1 MSNVWW
7 QLLLAFGYG
16 LLGSLIPVIN
26 GEAFVVAAI
35 ATHLIGPV
43 EAGICLGLGQGVG
56 KMILFQVVRQAKRL
70 PVLHPERLYD
80 LCLGLAGE
88 LSTFREQRRPP
99 VYPDYRHDDLETC
112 FRFVMTDLRQSLS
125 MVLEQTAIPID
136 LQDRK
141 HGVRVAV
148 IADIELQQAAAIV
161 DKPVAE
167 EQNITSYILRQH
179 LSASG
184 VDRTELKQLRNFL
197 KQPLCQVKFTF
208 FHRLS

>member
-70 PVLHPERLYD
+70 PVLHRKLLSRPEPQPGTWR
-80 LCLGLAGE
+80 
-88 LSTFREQRRPP
+88 
-99 VYPDYRHDDLETC
+99 YRWA
-112 FRFVMTDLRQSLS
+112 RVMRW
-125 MVLEQTAIPID
+125 
-136 LQDRK
+136 
-141 HGVRVAV
+141 G
-148 IADIELQQAAAIV
+148 IALV
-161 DKPVAE
+161 
-167 EQNITSYILRQH
+167 
-179 LSASG
+179 
-184 VDRTELKQLRNFL
+184 
-197 KQPLCQVKFTF
+197 
-208 FHRLS
+208 

>member
-70 PVLHPERLYD
+70 PVLHRKQLSRPEPQPGTRRNRRSRVMRWGIALVEHPRWGPLGVFLSGSVSVPPNYPTTI
-80 LCLGLAGE
+80 LAATTKANFAVFAIFMTLGFITRYVVVGLAVTGV
-88 LSTFREQRRPP
+88 FQR
-99 VYPDYRHDDLETC
+99 
-112 FRFVMTDLRQSLS
+112 FS
-125 MVLEQTAIPID
+125 
-136 LQDRK
+136 
-141 HGVRVAV
+141 
-148 IADIELQQAAAIV
+148 
-161 DKPVAE
+161 
-167 EQNITSYILRQH
+167 
-179 LSASG
+179 
-184 VDRTELKQLRNFL
+184 
-197 KQPLCQVKFTF
+197 
-208 FHRLS
+208 

>member
-70 PVLHPERLYD
+70 PVLHRKLLSRPEPQPGTWRYRWARLMMCVILLVEYPRWGP
-80 LCLGLAGE
+80 LGVFLSGSVSVPPNYPTTILAATTKANFAVFSIFMTLGFITRYVVVGLAVTG
-88 LSTFREQRRPP
+88 FFQR
-99 VYPDYRHDDLETC
+99 
-112 FRFVMTDLRQSLS
+112 FS
-125 MVLEQTAIPID
+125 
-136 LQDRK
+136 
-141 HGVRVAV
+141 
-148 IADIELQQAAAIV
+148 
-161 DKPVAE
+161 
-167 EQNITSYILRQH
+167 
-179 LSASG
+179 
-184 VDRTELKQLRNFL
+184 
-197 KQPLCQVKFTF
+197 
-208 FHRLS
+208 

>member
-70 PVLHPERLYD
+70 PVLHRKLLSRPEPQPGTWRYRWARVMRWGIALVEHPRWWPLGVFLSGSVSVPPNYPTTI
-80 LCLGLAGE
+80 LAATTKANFAVFSIFMTLGFITRYVVVGLAVTGV
-88 LSTFREQRRPP
+88 FQR
-99 VYPDYRHDDLETC
+99 
-112 FRFVMTDLRQSLS
+112 FS
-125 MVLEQTAIPID
+125 
-136 LQDRK
+136 
-141 HGVRVAV
+141 
-148 IADIELQQAAAIV
+148 
-161 DKPVAE
+161 
-167 EQNITSYILRQH
+167 
-179 LSASG
+179 
-184 VDRTELKQLRNFL
+184 
-197 KQPLCQVKFTF
+197 
-208 FHRLS
+208 